1 VWFVI
6 AYRLSEPGAQLY
18 TPPGEVV
25 WLALLWLPIAFFFI
39 VARLFTPY
47 GEVEKPEPARGIY
60 RITRFPG
67 SWGVLVW
74 ALVHVAATGD
84 AKRVVAFGTFTLIAL
99 TALLKNEYVMSRAR
113 GPEALVFRQETSFVP
128 FAAILAGR
136 QRFDVAEIGW
146 KLPLASLLLFL
157 VLLMLHPILM
167 GVDPLTLLP

>member
-1 VWFVI
+1 M
-6 AYRLSEPGAQLY
+6 AYRVSEPGVQFY
-18 TPPGEVV
+18 TPPGEVI
-25 WLALLWLPIAFFFI
+25 WLALLWLPIAFFFM

-47 GEVEKPEPARGIY
+47 GEIEKPEPARGIY

-99 TALLKNEYVMSRAR
+99 TALLKNEYVMARAR
-113 GPEALVFRQETSFVP
+113 GNEALAFREETSFVP

-136 QRFDVAEIGW
+136 QRLDVAEFDW
-146 KLPLASLLLFL
+146 KLPLASLLIFIG
-157 VLLMLHPILM
+157 LLALHPILT
-167 GVDPLTLLP
+167 GVSPLALLP